1 MKALYKI
8 PLTNSPNQTFRVTVP
23 VNNENKTFTI
33 KLNYNDQAKYWNF
46 SLYDT
51 FAEQPI
57 LVNVPL
63 LSSQYAFANIL
74 RQQSYLRIG
83 SIYVA
88 PFQLTNNC
96 APDDEDLGTNYLLI
110 WADNEMSEF
119 EDG

>member
-1 MKALYKI
+1 MYKI

-33 KLNYNDQAKYWNF
+33 
-46 SLYDT
+46 
-51 FAEQPI
+51 
-57 LVNVPL
+57 
-63 LSSQYAFANIL
+63 ANIL

-88 PFQLTNNC
+88 PFQLTDNC